1 MPENIV
7 ALAGRRIDPADAETA
22 RFPLRNVELVRGH
35 LRKVLKGRIALVCS
49 AACGADLIALEE
61 ASDEGIRCK
70 VILPF
75 TEDEFRK
82 TSVVDR
88 PGDWGKLFDR
98 LIAKTRDAGDLI
110 ILPKGQPD
118 DEAYVKAN
126 AEILEQAGRMA
137 SSGSQD
143 VLAVIVWDGK
153 SRGADD
159 LTAAFRDAAQSKGYR
174 VFEILTL

>member
-22 RFPLRNVELVRGH
+22 RFPLRNVELVRDH

-88 PGDWGKLFDR
+88 PGDWGKQFDR
-98 LIAKTRDAGDLI
+98 LIAKTRHAGDPI
-110 ILPKGQPD
+110 ILPKGQ
-118 DEAYVKAN
+118 
-126 AEILEQAGRMA
+126 
-137 SSGSQD
+137 
-143 VLAVIVWDGK
+143 
-153 SRGADD
+153 ADD
-159 LTAAFRDAAQSKGYR
+159 VA
-174 VFEILTL
+174 